1 MAVNQIH
8 DPRAVTRRFF
18 AIVAIAFPLIIIAG
32 FGPTYYLKP
41 FFNTPPIT
49 SVLVHF
55 HGLLMSLWI
64 VLFAVQVYFI
74 SSRQIR
80 LHQKLGIFGVILG
93 LLIIPTGL
101 LTAIAAA
108 KYGSPSTPPGFD
120 PKAFLAVPFFDM
132 VVFAPLL
139 AGIVYYRKQPA
150 NHKRLVLVSILNF
163 IPPSL
168 GRMHF
173 GLADALGPIFF
184 LGFPDIIAIIFLIV
198 DTWRHKKLNKVF
210 LAGVILLIAS
220 HPIRIIVSGTETWM
234 AFANWITG

>member
-1 MAVNQIH
+1 MAVNH
-8 DPRAVTRRFF
+8 FPDPRAATRRFF
-18 AIVAIAFPLIIIAG
+18 ALVAIAFPLIIIAG
-32 FGPTYYLKP
+32 FGPTYYLNQ
-41 FFNTPPIT
+41 FFDTPPIT

-55 HGLLMSLWI
+55 HALLMTLWI

-74 SSRQIR
+74 SSRRIK

-120 PKAFLAVPFFDM
+120 PKAFMAVPFFDM

-173 GLADALGPIFF
+173 GLADMLGPVFF
-184 LGFPDIIAIIFLIV
+184 LGFPDIIAIIFLVV
-198 DTWRHKKLNKVF
+198 DTWHNKKLNKVF
-210 LAGVILLIAS
+210 LAAVILLIAS
-220 HPIRIIVSGTETWM
+220 HPIRLIVSGTGWWM

>member
-8 DPRAVTRRFF
+8 DPRAATRRFF
-18 AIVAIAFPLIIIAG
+18 ALVAIAFPLIIVAG

-41 FFNTPPIT
+41 FFATPPIT
-49 SVLVHF
+49 SMLVHF
-55 HGLLMSLWI
+55 HGFLMTLWI
-64 VLFAVQVYFI
+64 ALFAVQVYFI
-74 SSRQIR
+74 SSRRIK
-80 LHQKLGIFGVILG
+80 LHQKLGIFGVVLG

-101 LTAIAAA
+101 LTAVAAA
-108 KYGSPSTPPGFD
+108 KYGSPSTPAGFD
-120 PKAFLAVPFFDM
+120 PKAFMAVPFFDM

-163 IPPSL
+163 VPPAL

-173 GLADALGPIFF
+173 GIAEALGPIFF
-184 LGFPDIIAIIFLIV
+184 LGVPDLIAIVFLVV

-220 HPIRIIVSGTETWM
+220 HPIRIIVSGTDTWM

>member
-8 DPRAVTRRFF
+8 DPRAATRRFF
-18 AIVAIAFPLIIIAG
+18 ALVAIAFPLIMVAG
-32 FGPTYYLKP
+32 FAPTYYLKP
-41 FFNTPPIT
+41 LFDTPPIT
-49 SVLVHF
+49 SLLVHF
-55 HGLLMSLWI
+55 HGLLMTLWI
-64 VLFAVQVYFI
+64 ALFVVQVYFI
-74 SSRQIR
+74 SSRR
-80 LHQKLGIFGVILG
+80 VKLHQKLGIFGVALG
-93 LLIIPTGL
+93 ILIIPVGL
-101 LTAIAAA
+101 FTAIAAA
-108 KYGSPSTPPGFD
+108 KYGSPSTPAGFD

-173 GLADALGPIFF
+173 WHLDALGPAFF
-184 LGFPDIIAIIFLIV
+184 LGVPDLIAIIFLVV

-210 LAGVILLIAS
+210 LAGVVLLIAS
-220 HPIRIIVSGTETWM
+220 HPVRILVSGTETWM
-234 AFANWITG
+234 AFANWVTR